1 MVNKLDIFLVLEVY
15 ARVIHFHR
23 FFFVSQRRF
32 LTGLICEPQ
41 CWFPFLHA
49 DDILIFCKGSLS
61 NVRCLL
67 DVFNTYA
74 PVSSQVLSPA
84 NTKIFP
90 GSISH
95 ARLLN
100 IAALFGFHV
109 GTIPLVYLG
118 FPIFVGKP
126 KVLYFQ
132 AIVDQIKLAT
142 WKGTLLSII
151 GRFQLVKSII

>member
-1 MVNKLDIFLVLEVY
+1 
-15 ARVIHFHR
+15 
-23 FFFVSQRRF
+23 
-32 LTGLICEPQ
+32 
-41 CWFPFLHA
+41 
-49 DDILIFCKGSLS
+49 
-61 NVRCLL
+61 
-67 DVFNTYA
+67 
-74 PVSSQVLSPA
+74 VLSPA